1 MSELIKKTKICV
13 VGLGY
18 VGLPL
23 AVEFSRKYKVV
34 GFDINLKRVK
44 DLNEFTDNTFEVSN
58 EKLKQVML
66 SKNQNIGLDIT
77 KDESKIKDCS
87 IYIITVPTPVNKFN
101 QPDFNPLIKA
111 SELVGK
117 YLKANDIVIY
127 ESTVYPGATE
137 EVCLPILESI
147 SNKKLNKDFFIGYS
161 PERINPGDKLHTLTK
176 IVKVTSGSNKYSLKI
191 IDDLY
196 KSIIEAGTFP
206 VSSIKIAEAS
216 KVIENTQRDINI
228 AFLNEL
234 SKIFNLM
241 NIDTKEVLEASSTKW
256 NFLNFKPGL
265 VGGHC
270 IGVDPYYLAQKA
282 QELGYHPEIIL
293 TGRRINDSMGA
304 YVAQETIKLL
314 IKNGLKVLKSRV
326 LIMGFTFKENC
337 PDYRNTR
344 VIDIIDELKEY
355 NISYDVYDPNIDK
368 KLVEKEYAIKIQ
380 TTMPIIENYDA
391 IILAVAHDEFKKI
404 DLEKSNKI
412 IFDVKGLLSKSK
424 IIKRL

>member
-1 MSELIKKTKICV
+1 MNELIKKTKICV

-23 AVEFSRKYKVV
+23 SVEFSRKYKVV

-117 YLKANDIVIY
+117 YLKTNDIVIY

-228 AFLNEL
+228 AFVNEL

-355 NISYDVYDPNIDK
+355 NISYDVYDPHVDK

-380 TTMPIIENYDA
+380 TTMPTIENYDA
-391 IILAVAHDEFKKI
+391 IILAVAHNEFKKI

>member
-1 MSELIKKTKICV
+1 MNELIKKTKICV

-23 AVEFSRKYKVV
+23 SVEFSRKYKVV

-117 YLKANDIVIY
+117 YLKTNDIVIY

-228 AFLNEL
+228 AFVNEL

-314 IKNGLKVLKSRV
+314 IKNGFKVLKSRV

-355 NISYDVYDPNIDK
+355 NISYDVYDPNVDK

-380 TTMPIIENYDA
+380 TTMPTIENYDA

>member
-228 AFLNEL
+228 AFVNEL

>member
-176 IVKVTSGSNKYSLKI
+176 IVKVTSGSKKFFLKI

-228 AFLNEL
+228 AFVNEL